1 MPLSTSPAVRET
13 ILAQFDTLSP
23 KQKQLARFILDNE
36 DMVVFASANEIGE
49 RVDTSAATVVRFC
62 RALGYQGYTDLQ
74 GAVRAQFPRY
84 HTTIEK
90 MAAQLANGDRP
101 ENLRARVAQSAA
113 QSIHDT
119 INQVEPDTLVAV
131 AEAILRARYIRIFG
145 SGLSAV
151 AAILAGQALA
161 SLGFT
166 ARACTEGRASHAIEL
181 SHLSERDLVIV
192 ISIWRYLR
200 DTIDAARAA
209 RDIGATC
216 IALTD
221 SPVAPVASLANHVF
235 VASTEGAT
243 YSRSLAGIFALIELI
258 SATVASRQPHESMAA
273 LQRID
278 KFYHQ
283 NNMLYS
289 D

>member
-1 MPLSTSPAVRET
+1 MPTGPGVRET

-49 RVDTSAATVVRFC
+49 RVNASAATVVRFC
-62 RALGYQGYTDLQ
+62 RALGYEGYTDLQ

-90 MAAQLANGDRP
+90 MAAQLANGNRP
-101 ENLRARVAQSAA
+101 DNLPARVAQSAV

-119 INQVEPDTLVAV
+119 INRVEADTLKAA
-131 AEAILRARYIRIFG
+131 AEAIIQARHIRVFG

-151 AAILAGQALA
+151 AAILAGHALA

-181 SHLSERDLVIV
+181 SHLSQQDLVIV

-200 DTIDAARAA
+200 DTIDAATAA
-209 RDIGATC
+209 RDTGATC

-235 VASTEGAT
+235 IASTEGAT
-243 YSRSLAGIFALIELI
+243 HSRSLAGIFALIELI
-258 SATVASRQPHESMAA
+258 SATVASRRPHESMAA
-273 LQRID
+273 LQRVD
-278 KFYHQ
+278 TFYRQ
-283 NNMLYS
+283 NNMLYR